1 MPGKIIETIIE
12 PSKVVVG
19 SIFKIK
25 IKAIRYTTYK
35 ELKEKQKTYSN
46 IKSYTYKDLK
56 GA

>member
-1 MPGKIIETIIE
+1 MSNKIIETVIE

-25 IKAIRYTTYK
+25 IKAIRYAIYK

-46 IKSYTYKDLK
+46 IKSYTYKELK
-56 GA
+56 

>member
-1 MPGKIIETIIE
+1 MANKIIETIIE
-12 PSKVVVG
+12 PSKVVVS

-56 GA
+56 GV